1 MIIHDYDTQTG
12 EARLS
17 SNENNG
23 NGRQISPDRV
33 DRWRIRDY
41 NHIKE

>member
-23 NGRQISPDRV
+23 NGRQIKSGQG
-33 DRWRIRDY
+33 
-41 NHIKE
+41 